1 LRHPNY
7 VGEILTW
14 IFAAL
19 YAISFGNN
27 DGSVSWCT
35 SVAVALVSPLF
46 TMKILLNTNG
56 TGVWNA
62 EGKNLKR
69 YYEHK
74 DPIIKKNYEAYRST
88 NPLLFPLGFISY
100 NKVPLYY
107 QRLLCF
113 EWER

>member
-1 LRHPNY
+1 
-7 VGEILTW
+7 
-14 IFAAL
+14 
-19 YAISFGNN
+19 
-27 DGSVSWCT
+27 
-35 SVAVALVSPLF
+35 
-46 TMKILLNTNG
+46 MKILLNTNG

-113 EWER
+113 E